1 MASIE
6 GLQSE
11 LVADL
16 KTELKNDPDFDV
28 DILEIK
34 VKNAIRDVRSRRCYG
49 ATSYNESMIA
59 ADLENYY
66 SVIRSV
72 ALYDYNQRG
81 AEGQVSHD
89 ENSIGRTWVDRDK
102 LFNGVVAFVKIF

>member
-1 MASIE
+1 
-6 GLQSE
+6 
-11 LVADL
+11 
-16 KTELKNDPDFDV
+16 
-28 DILEIK
+28 
-34 VKNAIRDVRSRRCYG
+34 
-49 ATSYNESMIA
+49 MIA